1 LKNQKAGL
9 VGVELARPLW
19 LLLLGVLPLWWWW
32 VRPKA
37 EWGLLVARGEESG
50 AVALQRW
57 LGEAIEAAPRLL
69 RAGAIAC
76 LILALC
82 HPQWIRTYQERIN
95 EGVGIAFAI
104 DLSTSMRAQDM
115 AEGTNRLQAAK
126 ATILR
131 FLAKR
136 SDEVGLIAFSGEALT
151 RLPLTRDRY
160 VAESTVAALELGLLT
175 DGTDIA
181 GAIAAA
187 GGLLRDAPHRSRLLI
202 LVTDGAHNK
211 AGLEPAR
218 AAAAAAVYGVRVYAI
233 ALGSEKGSQE
243 SIGPGGPDMETVLTQ
258 AARITGGQYFR
269 ATDVA
274 ALDRIY
280 GEIDQLAGGSSVRL
294 VERTA
299 SVPITPWLLS
309 ISLVLL
315 VGGAAVRASRWGVI
329 P

>member
-1 LKNQKAGL
+1 LKNQQAAL

-32 VRPKA
+32 VRPKQ
-37 EWGLLVARGEESG
+37 EWGFLVARGEESG

-57 LGEAIEAAPRLL
+57 LGTAIEAAPRSL
-69 RAGAIAC
+69 RCGAIAC

-95 EGVGIAFAI
+95 QGVGIAFAI

-115 AEGTNRLQAAK
+115 AEGTTRLQAAQ

-131 FLAKR
+131 FLATR
-136 SDEVGLIAFSGEALT
+136 SDEIGLVVFAGEALT

-160 VAESTVAALELGLLT
+160 VAESTVSALQLGLLT

-187 GGLLRDAPHRSRLLI
+187 GGLLRDAPHRSKVLI

-233 ALGSEKGSQE
+233 ALGSEKGSE
-243 SIGPGGPDMETVLTQ
+243 ASVGTGGPDVETVLTQ
-258 AARITGGQYFR
+258 AARITGGRYFR

-280 GEIDQLAGGSSVRL
+280 AEIDRLAGVAASQV

-309 ISLVLL
+309 ASLVLL
-315 VGGAAVRASRWGVI
+315 LGGMALRASRWGVI

>member
-1 LKNQKAGL
+1 MGI
-9 VGVELARPLW
+9 ELARPLW

-32 VRPKA
+32 MRPKEHWA
-37 EWGLLVARGEESG
+37 LRVARGDESG
-50 AVALQRW
+50 AVALRRW
-57 LGEAIEAAPRLL
+57 LGTAIEAVPRSL
-69 RAGAIAC
+69 RAGAVAC

-82 HPQWIRTYQERIN
+82 HPQWIRTYQERVN
-95 EGVGIAFAI
+95 EGVGIVFAI

-115 AEGTNRLQAAK
+115 AEGTTRLQAAK
-126 ATILR
+126 ATIRR

-136 SDEVGLIAFSGEALT
+136 SDEVGLIVFAGEALA

-160 VAESTVAALELGLLT
+160 VAESTVTAMELGLLT

-187 GGLLRDAPHRSRLLI
+187 GGLLRDAPQQSRVLI

-218 AAAAAAVYGVRVYAI
+218 AAAAAAVYGVRVFAI
-233 ALGSEKGSQE
+233 ALGSEKGSEASAGTQ
-243 SIGPGGPDMETVLTQ
+243 GPDIETVLTQ
-258 AARITGGQYFR
+258 AARITGGRYFR
-269 ATDVA
+269 ATDVE

-280 GEIDQLAGGSSVRL
+280 AEIDQLAGVSSAKL

-315 VGGAAVRASRWGVI
+315 LGGMALRASRWGVI

>member
-1 LKNQKAGL
+1 M
-9 VGVELARPLW
+9 GVELARPLW
-19 LLLLGVLPLWWWW
+19 LLLLGVIPLWWWW
-32 VRPKA
+32 VRPKKDR
-37 EWGLLVARGEESG
+37 GLLVAAAEDPGALALRSG
-50 AVALQRW
+50 LGAAL
-57 LGEAIEAAPRLL
+57 EAAPRAL

-76 LILALC
+76 VVFALC
-82 HPQWIRTYQERIN
+82 HPQWIRTYPVRIN

-115 AEGTNRLQAAK
+115 AQGTTRLQAAK
-126 ATILR
+126 ETILR
-131 FLAKR
+131 FLDKR
-136 SDEVGLIAFSGEALT
+136 NDEVGLIAFAGESLT

-187 GGLLRDAPHRSRLLI
+187 GGLLRDAPQQSKVLI

-218 AAAAAAVYGVRVYAI
+218 AAAAAAAYGVRIYAI
-233 ALGSEKGSQE
+233 ALGSEKGSEE
-243 SIGPGGPDMETVLTQ
+243 SVGTSGPDIETVLTQ
-258 AARITGGQYFR
+258 ASRITGGKYFR

-280 GEIDQLAGGSSVRL
+280 AEIDELAGTSSVRL

-309 ISLVLL
+309 GSLLL
-315 VGGAAVRASRWGVI
+315 WLAGMALRASRWGVI